1 MNPKTL
7 NKLQNT
13 SVGDVINYYVNG
25 IEKSGTV
32 TSISGSY
39 ITLFKSEDGSYSTM
53 HIDETFFVKDILT
66 KNKSWNDMS
75 MEERGE
81 LLVTVKAYSPRYLQ
95 KTWEQLPTE
104 LQSVLKK
111 GALPSKRNIGGIGV
125 KESDLDSEVS
135 NSFAGNAARTRLQ
148 GLSGDEKRTMSG
160 QKLST
165 LGNPKQKSWEQL
177 QKELQKSLELLKVGA
192 PKDVPHENHPEEKY
206 NKYRKILPKKDPP
219 QTRQESAHEGKN
231 VLGTS
236 SRQFESATSSQQ
248 PTGQR
253 PTEQESSRGHW
264 KPEEQQPVAQIS
276 HENYKVKLPKTGK
289 APIDSK
295 KALAKLQ
302 KSLELLKIEQPKGE
316 TISFGDDYKPKT
328 RTRKPSAEVKES
340 KMSKEQQARIQSA
353 QDKYARGKEY
363 GKQKQEERKQQGE
376 VTENTKFIADD
387 GSVHA
392 TKESRDTRN
401 TAYGQIMGTDKPPK
415 MYGEDKNKA
424 LDLLTHALHLLK
436 SGVEQGAYGNVGGR
450 PNMGVSTQ
458 FDMDADDDYE
468 GATHQDFKEQFKH
481 EEKKPEVSHEGHN
494 KKKGAMTTG
503 TGGAFN
509 AVNNNIKRK
518 KQDA

>member
-302 KSLELLKIEQPKGE
+302 KSLELLKVEPVKMPETEHYKRTQHIGQKSPKSPQ
-316 TISFGDDYKPKT
+316 SFSLQSQEAKRTGTRIDDKPEMTPPKT
-328 RTRKPSAEVKES
+328 
-340 KMSKEQQARIQSA
+340 
-353 QDKYARGKEY
+353 GKAP
-363 GKQKQEERKQQGE
+363 
-376 VTENTKFIADD
+376 ID
-387 GSVHA
+387 S
-392 TKESRDTRN
+392 
-401 TAYGQIMGTDKPPK
+401 
-415 MYGEDKNKA
+415 NKA
-424 LDLLTHALHLLK
+424 LDLLSQALDLLK

-458 FDMDADDDYE
+458 FDIDADDDYE